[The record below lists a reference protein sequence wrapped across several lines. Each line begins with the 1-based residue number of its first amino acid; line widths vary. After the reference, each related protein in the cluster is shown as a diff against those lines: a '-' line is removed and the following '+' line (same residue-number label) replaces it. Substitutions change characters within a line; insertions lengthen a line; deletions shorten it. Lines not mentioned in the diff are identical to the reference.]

1 LPACGFGDF
10 SIAATKTLGQPFRTY
25 GIIKTVSGNNGLE
38 ERVLQSIEIARRA
51 VEAASDKQ
59 ADNVVM
65 LDTRQV
71 CSFADYFVICSG
83 ESTRQLEAIWQEI
96 REKLKR
102 EGVVTSHVEGAA
114 DSGWIL
120 LDIGE
125 VIVHIFSPSQ
135 RDYYKLDDL
144 WHNATPVIRIQ

>member
-1 LPACGFGDF
+1 
-10 SIAATKTLGQPFRTY
+10 
-25 GIIKTVSGNNGLE
+25 LE
-38 ERVLQSIEIARRA
+38 ERVLESIEVARQA

-59 ADNVVM
+59 ADNIVM

-83 ESTRQLEAIWQEI
+83 ESTRQMEAIWQEI

-102 EGVVTSHVEGAA
+102 DGVVPLHVEGAA

-120 LDIGE
+120 LDLGE

-135 RDYYKLDDL
+135 RDYYRLDDL
-144 WHNATPVIRIQ
+144 WHKATPVVTIL